1 MLVERHNEGDERT
14 DDLNESSNIKRRKN
28 ERFNGYS
35 KLVLKNIKRLYKKTQ
50 ISISWQSQPSTENS
64 QPLKLLR
71 ILILRT
77 S

>member
-35 KLVLKNIKRLYKKTQ
+35 KLVLKNIKRLYKKNPD
-50 ISISWQSQPSTENS
+50 IY
-64 QPLKLLR
+64 
-71 ILILRT
+71 
-77 S
+77 

>member
-35 KLVLKNIKRLYKKTQ
+35 KLVLKNIKRLYKKPRYLLVGNL
-50 ISISWQSQPSTENS
+50 SPR
-64 QPLKLLR
+64 LKTPNLLNC
-71 ILILRT
+71 
-77 S
+77 SGF

>member
-1 MLVERHNEGDERT
+1 MLFERHSEGDERT

-64 QPLKLLR
+64 QLFKLLR
-71 ILILRT
+71 ILLLRT